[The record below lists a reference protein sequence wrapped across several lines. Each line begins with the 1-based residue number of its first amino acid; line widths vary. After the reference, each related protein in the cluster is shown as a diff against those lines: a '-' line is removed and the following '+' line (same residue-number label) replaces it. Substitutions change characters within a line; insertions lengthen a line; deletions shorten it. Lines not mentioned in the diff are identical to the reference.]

1 MTTDI
6 RTHKRPN
13 PWPQMALLPVIL
25 SFLVMAGPGAHA
37 QSVQR
42 VIATVNDEPITVY
55 DLKQRIGFAVAT
67 SSSKRNKA
75 LSRLVMKQLINEK
88 LQMQAAK
95 SAGISISDAQV
106 QEALEGI
113 AKRNKISFKKLETF
127 LRSRGVKSK
136 TLKNKIR
143 TELAWGDVVRKKFRN
158 LISIGSSDINLE
170 LSKAKK
176 GKDGKN
182 SSDTQVNFEL
192 TKLLLRFTRG
202 RTDKEV
208 RDRMDDAARLRAA
221 FKTCTRW
228 KAEARRYRKVSHRH
242 IQSINADDL
251 KDPLKSIL
259 LKTEPGQVTPPSI
272 VRGGIEIV
280 AVCNRKQVSLK
291 DKKRK
296 NVESRLKSQQ
306 FNQFSQRYLRDL
318 RRDAVLEFP
327 KYEGKNALNFKPS
340 QF

>member
-1 MTTDI
+1 MI
-6 RTHKRPN
+6 RNIETHKNRN
-13 PWPQMALLPVIL
+13 TLLQMMAVCAAL
-25 SFLVMAGPGAHA
+25 FFFVMAAPVVHA

-42 VIATVNDEPITVY
+42 VIATVNDEPITLY

-67 SSSKRNKA
+67 SSSRRGKA
-75 LSRLVMKQLINEK
+75 LSQLVMKQLINEK

-95 SAGISISDAQV
+95 NEGISISDAQV
-106 QEALEGI
+106 QQALDGI
-113 AKRNKISFKKLETF
+113 AKRNKISFKKLEAF

-136 TLKNKIR
+136 TLKDKIR
-143 TELAWGDVVRKKFRN
+143 TELAWGDVIRKKFRN

-170 LSKAKK
+170 LSKVKK

-182 SSDTQVNFEL
+182 TADIQINFEL
-192 TKLLLRFTRG
+192 TKLLLKFTRG

-208 RDRMDDAARLRAA
+208 RERMDDAARLRAA

-228 KAEARRYRKVSHRH
+228 KAEARRYRNVGHKH
-242 IQSINADDL
+242 IKSINADEL

-259 LKTEPGQVTPPSI
+259 IKTEPGQVTPPSI

-280 AVCNRKQVSLK
+280 AVCNRKEVSLK